1 MRRDWVFLWFVLVLV
16 NFLFYVIYFSSISNY
31 RLVNFKFVLVIFDWI
46 LIISIIKEIFIFFFV
61 VNFWEKRYVKMKG

>member
-16 NFLFYVIYFSSISNY
+16 NFLFYVIYCSSNY